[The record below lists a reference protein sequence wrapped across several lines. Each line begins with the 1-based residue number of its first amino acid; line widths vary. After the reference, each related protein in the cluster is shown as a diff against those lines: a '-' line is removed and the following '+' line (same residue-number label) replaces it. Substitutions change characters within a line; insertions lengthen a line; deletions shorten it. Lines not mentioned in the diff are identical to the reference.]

1 MDVFELCK
9 LIRVLTLHVLQEL
22 IETLELLLLAL
33 DTLVHGFKFL
43 EPLLVLNKLFLF
55 RVDVQ
60 NDALSRDVVFFF
72 FLLEL
77 LKVVRKFYKV
87 VLDKQVLLA

>member
-1 MDVFELCK
+1 MDVFELCE

-33 DTLVHGFKFL
+33 DTLIHRFEFL
-43 EPLLVLNKLFLF
+43 EPLLVLHELFLF

-60 NDALSRDVVFFF
+60 NDALS
-72 FLLEL
+72 
-77 LKVVRKFYKV
+77 
-87 VLDKQVLLA
+87 